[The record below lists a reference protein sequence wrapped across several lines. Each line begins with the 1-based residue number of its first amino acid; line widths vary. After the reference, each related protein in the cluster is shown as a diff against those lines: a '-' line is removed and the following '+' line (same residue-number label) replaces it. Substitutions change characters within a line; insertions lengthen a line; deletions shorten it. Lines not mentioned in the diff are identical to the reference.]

1 MILESPFWFEKGHL
15 GTSVDHHHIQTGD
28 YYHGYYPVGNAF
40 THRSFGSFFGTRQDT
55 QQLPVNHLLQI
66 PTVICFPILIE
77 LLQATTH
84 IFFGEYMCF
93 SHCLSNPLYQT
104 SYIT

>member
-1 MILESPFWFEKGHL
+1 MGIIQLEMLLRIDPSVLSL
-15 GTSVDHHHIQTGD
+15 G
-28 YYHGYYPVGNAF
+28 PVKI
-40 THRSFGSFFGTRQDT
+40 HSKKI
-55 QQLPVNHLLQI
+55 LPVNHLLQI
-66 PTVICFPILIE
+66 PTVICFPVLIE